1 MQDTRIKVFYEV
13 AKTLSFT
20 KAANALFIS
29 QPAVTKHIQALEN
42 EFGLQLFIRKGN
54 KIYLTSAGKDLF
66 EYAEQV
72 EKLQQNLNDRFNLYR
87 DEKIGELKIGAS
99 TTIAQYVLPSI
110 LATFKSKYPQINI
123 YLTTGNSEQIANNL
137 IKNEIDFGLVEG
149 RVKNRDLK
157 YEIFLQDELTLVT
170 SSKNKSIAANEIT
183 IEQLKKLPL
192 VLRERGSGTLEVFE
206 YELKKHKIKLNDLN
220 IVMYLGSTEAIKNY
234 IENSNAFGVISIQ
247 AIKKN
252 LENNSFISI
261 KVKHLKVIRTFDF
274 ITLQGSPISNLTS
287 LFKKFAKQYYNKK

>member
-1 MQDTRIKVFYEV
+1 MLDSRIKVFYEV

-42 EFGLQLFIRKGN
+42 EFGLPLFIRKGN
-54 KIYLTSAGKDLF
+54 RIYLTSAGKDLF
-66 EYAEQV
+66 YYAEQV
-72 EKLQQNLNDRFNLYR
+72 EKLHQNLNDRFNLYR
-87 DEKIGELKIGAS
+87 NEKSGELKIGAS

-110 LATFKSKYPQINI
+110 LAAFKNKYPNINI
-123 YLTTGNSEQIANNL
+123 YLTTGNSELIANNL
-137 IKNEIDFGLVEG
+137 IKNEIDLGLVEG
-149 RVKNRDLK
+149 RVKNHDLK

-170 SSKNKSIAANEIT
+170 SSKNKSSTANEIT

-234 IENSNAFGVISIQ
+234 IANSNAYGVISVQ
-247 AIKKN
+247 AIKKE
-252 LENNSFISI
+252 LENNSLISI
-261 KVKHLKVIRTFDF
+261 KAKHLKVVRTFDF
-274 ITLQGSPISNLTS
+274 ISLQGSPISNLTY